1 MFAMTAEQKPNFLRQ
16 IPHPRLGLTSIL
28 SFRFLAWVFS
38 FSVVVFFLIE
48 PPCAPY
54 KPST

>member
-16 IPHPRLGLTSIL
+16 IPHPHLGLTSIL

-38 FSVVVFFLIE
+38 FCVVVFF
-48 PPCAPY
+48 
-54 KPST
+54 